1 LHTTLFRNFF
11 LRNRLYAI
19 REGCLYE
26 HLLILTDIAISTLVQ
41 A

>member
-19 REGCLYE
+19 REGCLYYQ
-26 HLLILTDIAISTLVQ
+26 HHSLGMKQ
-41 A
+41 F